1 MSCLR
6 ISYVL
11 INTSEDEERKNVVKG
26 QKDKEKNKKK
36 K

>member
-1 MSCLR
+1 LR

-26 QKDKEKNKKK
+26 QKDKEKKK
-36 K
+36 